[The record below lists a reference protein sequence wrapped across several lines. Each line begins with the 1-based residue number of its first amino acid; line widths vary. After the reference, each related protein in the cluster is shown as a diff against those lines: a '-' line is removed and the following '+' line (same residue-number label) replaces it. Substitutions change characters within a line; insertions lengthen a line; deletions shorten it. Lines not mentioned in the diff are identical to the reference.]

1 MATGLLGTPLHLL
14 DLLPIVNNPAAPS
27 TTGSGVAVVG
37 VQVPVIGGALSPVVT
52 NLLDPSATSLLNLK
66 ASLLPGDSLVVL
78 DGNVLQKGANGSLV
92 DVGLDIG
99 NGMGSSGPLIA
110 VDGKIFGQG
119 ADGSLIDLDLGIGNG
134 GAIVGDGTPG
144 DTGNGPGTG
153 GGTGPGVGT
162 GGGTGD
168 GSGTGVGTGGGAGPG
183 GSVGDLSDLDVFRFF
198 NVETGVHFYTASES
212 ERDLVIRSQ
221 SSFKFEGQAFEVS
234 SDPSDGPEVFRFF
247 NKDTGTH
254 FYTASESERDLVIA
268 ENDSYAFE
276 GVAYTAFADDGGGQH
291 QALYRFYNTD
301 TGAHFYTASDAEAA
315 LTISNAKNYNYDGIA
330 YYVDI

>member
-134 GAIVGDGTPG
+134 GAIIGDGTPG
-144 DTGNGPGTG
+144 GTGNGPGTG
-153 GGTGPGVGT
+153 G
-162 GGGTGD
+162 
-168 GSGTGVGTGGGAGPG
+168 GTGGGAGPG